1 MKRPLQ
7 FAALL
12 LAVTFAATTLFA
24 QSQGNKDSGTH
35 GSSNATA
42 GRSGGHGI
50 GTTARSGGGGGGGEN
65 NFHGHHN
72 PTANT
77 GFVHVDPFHPQIH
90 LPGSRLGCY
99 NCGYSTYGG
108 YVYSG
113 YEGNYYNSVGP
124 TTTDRI
130 LANGGTFNN
139 INNTDDSAQQTEPQQ
154 KPIYVRPE
162 YPTQYATD
170 NSTVNTPIQN
180 SVASAS
186 SDSPAILIFKDG
198 TNLTIRNYAIY
209 GANIVVLTPERRKF
223 PIAALDV
230 TATQK
235 ANETAGYELK
245 IPAVFTSH

>member
-7 FAALL
+7 LAAIL
-12 LAVTFAATTLFA
+12 LAMTFAATTLFA
-24 QSQGNKDSGTH
+24 QSQGHKDSGTQ
-35 GSSNATA
+35 GTSSATA
-42 GRSGGHGI
+42 GRSGGSGG
-50 GTTARSGGGGGGGEN
+50 GTTARGGTGGGGN
-65 NFHGHHN
+65 NSHGHHN
-72 PTANT
+72 PAANT
-77 GFVHVDPFHPQIH
+77 GFVHVDPFHPEIH
-90 LPGSRLGCY
+90 LPGSRLGCRG
-99 NCGYSTYGG
+99 CGYSTYGG

-124 TTTDRI
+124 TATDRI

-139 INNTDDSAQQTEPQQ
+139 INDSADEQPQAPQQ
-154 KPIYVRPE
+154 QQPIYIRPE
-162 YPTQYATD
+162 YPTHYATD

-209 GANIVVLTPERRKF
+209 GANIVVLTPERHKF

-235 ANETAGYELK
+235 ANEAAGYELK
-245 IPAVFTSH
+245 IPAVFTTH